1 MIACVR
7 RLIATNLAL
16 LSIGLL
22 AAGCGSSKHGGSEAQ
37 NSSQALAYAQA
48 VNLRKGDFPG
58 AMPFGQDQE
67 TARANYSVNLLRCGG
82 VLIPGAE
89 FGGIH
94 SPRFFKEDKP
104 GFEEA
109 LSGVRVMSSAAVAA
123 QRLAANQTASVRA
136 CFASAVGLQDRK
148 SVVQIET
155 APLPAVLRSVP
166 GSFALRE
173 VFTLAHRRETRSGT
187 TLVFQDLFGFPSGRA
202 VIGLTVAR
210 SLKPFPV
217 AIEQHLLALLLS
229 RASAHHL

>member
-1 MIACVR
+1 MIVCVR

-16 LSIGLL
+16 IAIGLL
-22 AAGCGSSKHGGSEAQ
+22 AAGCGSSKHGGTGAQ
-37 NSSQALAYAQA
+37 NSSQALAYARA

-58 AMPFGQDQE
+58 SAPFGQEQE
-67 TARANYSVNLLRCGG
+67 TGRASYSENLSRCGG
-82 VLIPGAE
+82 IFIPGAE
-89 FGGIH
+89 LGGIH

-104 GFEEA
+104 GFEEV
-109 LSGVRVMSSAAVAA
+109 LSGVHVMTSASVAA
-123 QRLAANQTASVRA
+123 QRVAANQTAAARA
-136 CFASAVGLQDRK
+136 CFAGAVGLKDRK
-148 SVVQIET
+148 SVVQIG
-155 APLPAVLRSVP
+155 AGPLPAALRSVP
-166 GSFALRE
+166 GIFALRE

-202 VIGLTVAR
+202 VIGLTAAR